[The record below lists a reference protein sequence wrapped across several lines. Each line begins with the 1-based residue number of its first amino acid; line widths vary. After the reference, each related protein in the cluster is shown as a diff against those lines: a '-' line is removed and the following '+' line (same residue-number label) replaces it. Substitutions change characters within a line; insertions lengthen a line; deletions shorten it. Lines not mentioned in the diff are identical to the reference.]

1 VWCWLRDGGLC
12 DKVLRVATPKK
23 SPSSSQPN
31 KAETGGRE
39 PELSSLL
46 MPKNGTMMAVEQA
59 LLRGEG
65 GHASP
70 PIAEQIAARLAGV
83 IALNLLRPGQRLFE
97 NDISEILHVS
107 RSPVREAIRI
117 LERDRLVELSAR
129 RGATVTAPD
138 AHELRDIFEVRAALF
153 SILLDQV
160 MMERPD
166 ELKAMFDSYLPRLT
180 KASVES
186 PEAYLV
192 ETFQFNLA
200 IADLCSNRLVVDQLK
215 AMSLRTLRYVRVAL
229 ESSPTAVTRALKS
242 WRELH
247 AAVAKGDKAL
257 VIETAKKRIGS
268 IRDMSV
274 AAVRQA
280 QPAESNGRTRG

>member
-1 VWCWLRDGGLC
+1 
-12 DKVLRVATPKK
+12 
-23 SPSSSQPN
+23 
-31 KAETGGRE
+31 
-39 PELSSLL
+39 
-46 MPKNGTMMAVEQA
+46 MPKDGMMLAVEQA
-59 LLRGEG
+59 LLRGDG

-160 MMERPD
+160 MVERPD
-166 ELKAMFDSYLPRLT
+166 DLKAMFDSYLPRLT
-180 KASVES
+180 KAAADA
-186 PEAYLV
+186 PEAYLI
-192 ETFQFNLA
+192 ETIQFHLA
-200 IADLCSNRLVVDQLK
+200 LADLCSNRLVVDQLK
-215 AMSLRTLRYVRVAL
+215 ALSLRTLRYVRVAL
-229 ESSPTAVTRALKS
+229 MSSPNAVTRALKS

-257 VIETAKKRIGS
+257 VIETAKKRIGAIS
-268 IRDMSV
+268 DMSV
-274 AAVRQA
+274 AAIRQA
-280 QPAESNGRTRG
+280 QPAESNGRKRA

>member
-1 VWCWLRDGGLC
+1 
-12 DKVLRVATPKK
+12 VAKPKN
-23 SPSSSQPN
+23 SPPASRPE
-31 KAETGGRE
+31 KAEGGDRE

-46 MPKNGTMMAVEQA
+46 MPKNGMMLAVEQA
-59 LLRGEG
+59 LLRGDG

-97 NDISEILHVS
+97 TDISEILHVS
-107 RSPVREAIRI
+107 RSPVREALRI

-160 MMERPD
+160 MLERPD
-166 ELKAMFDSYLPRLT
+166 DLKAIFDSYLPRLT
-180 KASVES
+180 KAAAES
-186 PEAYLV
+186 PEAYSV
-192 ETFQFNLA
+192 ATFQFNLA

-215 AMSLRTLRYVRVAL
+215 AISLRTLRYVRVGL
-229 ESSPTAVTRALKS
+229 VSSPTAVTRAIKS

-247 AAVAKGDKAL
+247 AAVAKGDTAL
-257 VIETAKKRIGS
+257 VIETAKKRIGAIS
-268 IRDMSV
+268 DMSI
-274 AAVRQA
+274 AAIRQA
-280 QPAESNGRTRG
+280 QPAESNGRKRA